1 MSSTKGKILVLGAA
15 GQIGTDL
22 VLSLR
27 EKHGNE
33 NVIASDIKEPISEVL
48 DNGPF
53 ELIDVLN
60 EERIDEIFLN
70 YNISEVYHLAA
81 LLSATAEKLMDKA
94 WHINM
99 QGLLNI
105 LNVVKEK
112 NHIKLFWP
120 SSIAVFGPDTPKKNT
135 PQHTITEPTTIY
147 GITKLAGERLCEYY
161 HDNHGVDVRSIR
173 FPGLISYKAPPG
185 GGTTDYAVSIFHEA
199 LKQEYYKCYLRSE
212 STLPMMYMPDAI
224 KSMVGIMSASPD
236 QVKIRSSYN
245 VSGMSFSPAEI
256 ALVIKKIIPGF
267 TIEYQPDYRQK
278 IADSWPQSIDDNRAR
293 ADWGWLPDYST
304 DSMAAEM
311 ITELSKTIKKEAST
325 L

>member
-1 MSSTKGKILVLGAA
+1 MNTPKGYILVLGAA

-22 VLSLR
+22 VLALR
-27 EKHGNE
+27 KKYGADK
-33 NVIASDIKEPISEVL
+33 VIASDIKDPIDEVKN
-48 DNGPF
+48 NGPF
-53 ELIDVLN
+53 EKIDVLN
-60 EERIDEIFLN
+60 EKRIDEIFLKYEIN
-70 YNISEVYHLAA
+70 EVYHLAA

-105 LNVVKEK
+105 LNIVKEK
-112 NHIKLFWP
+112 SHIKLFWP

-199 LKQEYYKCYLRSE
+199 LKQNSYKCYLE
-212 STLPMMYMPDAI
+212 SNSILPMMYMPDAI
-224 KSMVGIMSASPD
+224 YSMMLIMEANPD
-236 QVKIRSSYN
+236 RVKIRSSYN

-256 ALVIKKIIPGF
+256 ALEITKHLPTF
-267 TIEYQPDYRQK
+267 TILYQPDYRQK
-278 IADSWPQSIDDNRAR
+278 IANSWPHSIDDSKAKS
-293 ADWGWLPDYST
+293 DWQWQPNYTLKLMT
-304 DSMAAEM
+304 EEM
-311 ITELSKTIKKEAST
+311 LSELSKKYKKEAST

>member
-1 MSSTKGKILVLGAA
+1 MSNTKGKILVLGAS

-22 VLSLR
+22 VLALR
-27 EKHGNE
+27 EMHGNDR
-33 NVIASDIKEPISEVL
+33 VIASDIKEPITEIL
-48 DNGPF
+48 NAGPF

-60 EERIDEIFLN
+60 EKRLDEIFLKHS
-70 YNISEVYHLAA
+70 ICEVYHLAA

-94 WHINM
+94 WNINM

-105 LNVVKEK
+105 LNIVKEK
-112 NHIKLFWP
+112 NYIKLFWP

-161 HDNHGVDVRSIR
+161 HDNYGVDVRSIR

-199 LKQEYYKCYLRSE
+199 ILHNYYKCYLRSD
-212 STLPMMYMPDAI
+212 STLPMMYMPDAV
-224 KSMVGIMSASPD
+224 KSMLGIMNASAKKI
-236 QVKIRSSYN
+236 KIRSSYN

-256 ALVIKKIIPGF
+256 ALKIKKYIPTF
-267 TIEYQPDYRQK
+267 KIEYQSDYRQK
-278 IADSWPQSIDDNRAR
+278 IADSWPQSIDDKQAFE
-293 ADWGWLPDYST
+293 DWGWKPDYDL
-304 DSMAAEM
+304 DSMTEEM
-311 ITELSKTIKKEAST
+311 ILELSKTIKKEAST